1 MFATTH
7 INSNANPSDTTWLVT
22 RAVFWSDAEN
32 SVMSPMPTIAIA
44 AAMR

>member
-7 INSNANPSDTTWLVT
+7 ISSNANPSDMTWLVT
-22 RAVFWSDAEN
+22 REMFWSDAEN
-32 SVMSPMPTIAIA
+32 SVMSPMPTIASA